1 MDRRNGKLGGLGSS
15 SVCVEKMVCSR
26 TQGSSFDC
34 AASLLC
40 DLGRSLNFS
49 GLQFPHLG
57 KRKDHNIHIAK
68 KNRTIVKWDFAN
80 VTVSPGCPRPSSP
93 GRKSQPIATPQVTPT
108 LELHLNCGI

>member
-26 TQGSSFDC
+26 TQGSSFGC

-57 KRKDHNIHIAK
+57 KRKDHNIAK
-68 KNRTIVKWDFAN
+68 KTGQLSSGILQM
-80 VTVSPGCPRPSSP
+80 SGCPQAAPDPPLQGENR
-93 GRKSQPIATPQVTPT
+93 SQ
-108 LELHLNCGI
+108 